1 MVNIVE
7 TYYRDFWG
15 VLEMKESGILKR
27 NEIEANR
34 FASKV
39 MLISI
44 VFVILFLVIKLI
56 GLFVVPLGTLALALG
71 ISAVFLL
78 IPSLL
83 VFVLKKQ
90 DPWVKYVIAASAVMA
105 IFCVFTIL
113 SHNVVLLYC
122 YPIAIASLYFTRRL
136 CFFTAVLSVVML
148 AIGQILSVYIGIT
161 DNNLATVGRMIASG
175 VVPRTLEFAII
186 AVIFIYLSRRTRS
199 MLQNVMGAEEQ
210 AVLLQKTLAMT
221 EKAREVSGILA
232 ESVRQLSAVTDNT
245 TKSNEQIA
253 VNAQE
258 ISLASESTI
267 KHMEE
272 AIEMVSRISQSIN
285 RIADEGNAIAG
296 ISREVR
302 ERNEKSGDIL
312 HQVIREMD
320 SISQATI
327 ESRDVVARLME
338 RSEEIGRFVETITGI
353 SEQTNMLALNASI
366 ESARAGEQGKGFAVV
381 AAEIRTLAEQSQKAA
396 NDIADLIQ
404 QITQDTEKAANAM
417 DTNSELVR
425 NGLSLI
431 NEAGSVFE
439 LLSRTGKDMHMKI
452 SEVSQATKN
461 AAADSSKIVEIVEG
475 VRDLNRKNL
484 AELQEIAAAVEQQL
498 ASMQEVSAS
507 TSSIEDISKDLLEV
521 VEG

>member
-1 MVNIVE
+1 
-7 TYYRDFWG
+7 
-15 VLEMKESGILKR
+15 
-27 NEIEANR
+27 
-34 FASKV
+34 
-39 MLISI
+39 
-44 VFVILFLVIKLI
+44 
-56 GLFVVPLGTLALALG
+56 
-71 ISAVFLL
+71 
-78 IPSLL
+78 
-83 VFVLKKQ
+83 
-90 DPWVKYVIAASAVMA
+90 
-105 IFCVFTIL
+105 
-113 SHNVVLLYC
+113 
-122 YPIAIASLYFTRRL
+122 
-136 CFFTAVLSVVML
+136 
-148 AIGQILSVYIGIT
+148 
-161 DNNLATVGRMIASG
+161 
-175 VVPRTLEFAII
+175 
-186 AVIFIYLSRRTRS
+186 
-199 MLQNVMGAEEQ
+199 
-210 AVLLQKTLAMT
+210 
-221 EKAREVSGILA
+221 
-232 ESVRQLSAVTDNT
+232 
-245 TKSNEQIA
+245 
-253 VNAQE
+253 
-258 ISLASESTI
+258 
-267 KHMEE
+267 
-272 AIEMVSRISQSIN
+272 MVSRISQNIN

-452 SEVSQATKN
+452 AEVSQATMDV
-461 AAADSSKIVEIVEG
+461 AEDSSKIVEIVEG

-498 ASMQEVSAS
+498 ASMQDMSAS
-507 TSSIEDISKDLLEV
+507 VGSIKEISRDLLKV
-521 VEG
+521 VEA

>member
-1 MVNIVE
+1 
-7 TYYRDFWG
+7 
-15 VLEMKESGILKR
+15 
-27 NEIEANR
+27 
-34 FASKV
+34 
-39 MLISI
+39 
-44 VFVILFLVIKLI
+44 
-56 GLFVVPLGTLALALG
+56 
-71 ISAVFLL
+71 
-78 IPSLL
+78 
-83 VFVLKKQ
+83 
-90 DPWVKYVIAASAVMA
+90 
-105 IFCVFTIL
+105 
-113 SHNVVLLYC
+113 
-122 YPIAIASLYFTRRL
+122 
-136 CFFTAVLSVVML
+136 
-148 AIGQILSVYIGIT
+148 
-161 DNNLATVGRMIASG
+161 
-175 VVPRTLEFAII
+175 
-186 AVIFIYLSRRTRS
+186 
-199 MLQNVMGAEEQ
+199 
-210 AVLLQKTLAMT
+210 
-221 EKAREVSGILA
+221 
-232 ESVRQLSAVTDNT
+232 
-245 TKSNEQIA
+245 
-253 VNAQE
+253 
-258 ISLASESTI
+258 
-267 KHMEE
+267 
-272 AIEMVSRISQSIN
+272 MVSRISQNIN

-452 SEVSQATKN
+452 AEVSQATMDV
-461 AAADSSKIVEIVEG
+461 AEDSSKIVEIVEG
-475 VRDLNRKNL
+475 VSDLNRKNL

-498 ASMQEVSAS
+498 ASMQDMSAS
-507 TSSIEDISKDLLEV
+507 VGSIKEISRDLLKV
-521 VEG
+521 VEA

>member
-1 MVNIVE
+1 
-7 TYYRDFWG
+7 
-15 VLEMKESGILKR
+15 
-27 NEIEANR
+27 
-34 FASKV
+34 
-39 MLISI
+39 
-44 VFVILFLVIKLI
+44 
-56 GLFVVPLGTLALALG
+56 
-71 ISAVFLL
+71 
-78 IPSLL
+78 
-83 VFVLKKQ
+83 
-90 DPWVKYVIAASAVMA
+90 
-105 IFCVFTIL
+105 
-113 SHNVVLLYC
+113 
-122 YPIAIASLYFTRRL
+122 
-136 CFFTAVLSVVML
+136 
-148 AIGQILSVYIGIT
+148 
-161 DNNLATVGRMIASG
+161 
-175 VVPRTLEFAII
+175 
-186 AVIFIYLSRRTRS
+186 
-199 MLQNVMGAEEQ
+199 
-210 AVLLQKTLAMT
+210 
-221 EKAREVSGILA
+221 
-232 ESVRQLSAVTDNT
+232 
-245 TKSNEQIA
+245 
-253 VNAQE
+253 
-258 ISLASESTI
+258 
-267 KHMEE
+267 
-272 AIEMVSRISQSIN
+272 MVSRISQSIN

-507 TSSIEDISKDLLEV
+507 AGSIEDISKDLLEV

>member
-1 MVNIVE
+1 
-7 TYYRDFWG
+7 
-15 VLEMKESGILKR
+15 
-27 NEIEANR
+27 
-34 FASKV
+34 
-39 MLISI
+39 
-44 VFVILFLVIKLI
+44 
-56 GLFVVPLGTLALALG
+56 
-71 ISAVFLL
+71 
-78 IPSLL
+78 
-83 VFVLKKQ
+83 
-90 DPWVKYVIAASAVMA
+90 
-105 IFCVFTIL
+105 
-113 SHNVVLLYC
+113 
-122 YPIAIASLYFTRRL
+122 
-136 CFFTAVLSVVML
+136 ML

-507 TSSIEDISKDLLEV
+507 AGSIEDISKDLLEV

>member
-1 MVNIVE
+1 
-7 TYYRDFWG
+7 
-15 VLEMKESGILKR
+15 
-27 NEIEANR
+27 
-34 FASKV
+34 
-39 MLISI
+39 
-44 VFVILFLVIKLI
+44 
-56 GLFVVPLGTLALALG
+56 
-71 ISAVFLL
+71 
-78 IPSLL
+78 
-83 VFVLKKQ
+83 
-90 DPWVKYVIAASAVMA
+90 
-105 IFCVFTIL
+105 
-113 SHNVVLLYC
+113 
-122 YPIAIASLYFTRRL
+122 
-136 CFFTAVLSVVML
+136 
-148 AIGQILSVYIGIT
+148 
-161 DNNLATVGRMIASG
+161 
-175 VVPRTLEFAII
+175 
-186 AVIFIYLSRRTRS
+186 
-199 MLQNVMGAEEQ
+199 
-210 AVLLQKTLAMT
+210 
-221 EKAREVSGILA
+221 
-232 ESVRQLSAVTDNT
+232 
-245 TKSNEQIA
+245 
-253 VNAQE
+253 
-258 ISLASESTI
+258 
-267 KHMEE
+267 
-272 AIEMVSRISQSIN
+272 MVSRISQNIN

-452 SEVSQATKN
+452 AEVSQATMDV
-461 AAADSSKIVEIVEG
+461 AEDSSKIVEIVEG

>member
-1 MVNIVE
+1 MVNTRI
-7 TYYRDFWG
+7 TFFR
-15 VLEMKESGILKR
+15 R
-27 NEIEANR
+27 A
-34 FASKV
+34 
-39 MLISI
+39 
-44 VFVILFLVIKLI
+44 
-56 GLFVVPLGTLALALG
+56 
-71 ISAVFLL
+71 
-78 IPSLL
+78 
-83 VFVLKKQ
+83 
-90 DPWVKYVIAASAVMA
+90 
-105 IFCVFTIL
+105 
-113 SHNVVLLYC
+113 C
-122 YPIAIASLYFTRRL
+122 Y
-136 CFFTAVLSVVML
+136 
-148 AIGQILSVYIGIT
+148 
-161 DNNLATVGRMIASG
+161 
-175 VVPRTLEFAII
+175 
-186 AVIFIYLSRRTRS
+186 
-199 MLQNVMGAEEQ
+199 
-210 AVLLQKTLAMT
+210 
-221 EKAREVSGILA
+221 
-232 ESVRQLSAVTDNT
+232 
-245 TKSNEQIA
+245 
-253 VNAQE
+253 
-258 ISLASESTI
+258 
-267 KHMEE
+267 
-272 AIEMVSRISQSIN
+272 EMVSRISQNIN

-452 SEVSQATKN
+452 AEVSQATMDV
-461 AAADSSKIVEIVEG
+461 AEDSSKIVEIVEG
-475 VRDLNRKNL
+475 VRDMNRKNL

-507 TSSIEDISKDLLEV
+507 AGSIENISKDLLEV

>member
-1 MVNIVE
+1 
-7 TYYRDFWG
+7 
-15 VLEMKESGILKR
+15 
-27 NEIEANR
+27 
-34 FASKV
+34 
-39 MLISI
+39 
-44 VFVILFLVIKLI
+44 
-56 GLFVVPLGTLALALG
+56 
-71 ISAVFLL
+71 
-78 IPSLL
+78 
-83 VFVLKKQ
+83 
-90 DPWVKYVIAASAVMA
+90 
-105 IFCVFTIL
+105 
-113 SHNVVLLYC
+113 
-122 YPIAIASLYFTRRL
+122 
-136 CFFTAVLSVVML
+136 
-148 AIGQILSVYIGIT
+148 
-161 DNNLATVGRMIASG
+161 
-175 VVPRTLEFAII
+175 
-186 AVIFIYLSRRTRS
+186 

-507 TSSIEDISKDLLEV
+507 AGSIEDISKDLLEV